1 MKMNSRSGLSITEV
15 LVASLLVA
23 LVVGGTL
30 KIFTDS
36 QKATTESLDSLNTSV
51 SFDVISK
58 LLQKSLATDSKIMVA
73 SSANITNR
81 PEAGLP
87 YSFPFVV
94 SEVCRSLN
102 PLTRQNA
109 KCAQNYSLLFA
120 KLGNASA
127 AAICL
132 ARFDEVADFQ
142 NITNPNPNARVL
154 VFDPA
159 QSVYGQFSFSS
170 TTGEIQTSSTMEV
183 FDNST
188 GGPMGTS
195 EGNTQTVTT
204 AMSLSQPMYLW
215 IAPIAFGIKAV
226 LRNSQPHTALID
238 RNLASTRLPQHCVQ
252 NMTQPGQTTNTQPLI
267 AFAIEPLFLDKIT
280 GPRPVNASDQAL
292 TYTTNYLDSNIS
304 FPARVGSLEIKSL
317 GFQNHPNQ
325 AEQYDFGISSCS
337 LSGESFSCS
346 GYPASISFNEAQ
358 SFSLEM
364 SFSKRL
370 GQDDPLTT
378 SYKLANASTLTSSTQ
393 NQIGGFS
400 SISNPTQS
408 STSSS
413 TTVSF
418 GPETCLLPTCRI
430 LPIGTGLQRLYDNS
444 SENEFTLSSANYSLM
459 KANHTRNLKVI
470 LKWNQD
476 SIVKSKE
483 VFLALP

>member
-94 SEVCRSLN
+94 SEVCRSLD
-102 PLTRQNA
+102 PSTRQNA
-109 KCAQNYSLLFA
+109 KCAQNYTLLFA

-132 ARFDEVADFQ
+132 ARFNEVADFQ
-142 NITNPNPNARVL
+142 NITDPNPNARVL

-159 QSVYGQFSFSS
+159 QSVYGQFSFSG
-170 TTGEIQTSSTMEV
+170 TTGEIQTTPMMDGSDGAS
-183 FDNST
+183 
-188 GGPMGTS
+188 GGPTVNS
-195 EGNTQTVTT
+195 EGTIQSVTT
-204 AMSLSQPMYLW
+204 AMNLNQPMYLW
-215 IAPIAFGIKAV
+215 IAPIAFGIKAA
-226 LRNSQPHTALID
+226 LRDSQLDYTLIE
-238 RNLASTRLPQHCVQ
+238 RHLANEKLPQHCVQ

-267 AFAIEPLFLDKIT
+267 AFAIEPLFLDSIT
-280 GPRPVNASDQAL
+280 GPRPLNASNQAL

-304 FPARVGSLEIKSL
+304 FPARVGSLEIESL

-378 SYKLANASTLTSSTQ
+378 SYKLANASTLTTTPQ

-400 SISNPTQS
+400 SVSNPTQS

-418 GPETCLLPTCRI
+418 GPETCLSPTCKV
-430 LPIGTGLQRLYDNS
+430 LPIQQGLQKLYDNAT
-444 SENEFTLSSANYSLM
+444 ENEFTLSSNNYSFM